1 LARQSYEAALK
12 SHDQHKAEIKQIEA
26 DISQLEKKRLDFE
39 KELQEETMS
48 QGVSVEEREKQMR
61 DYQRLK
67 EESVKR
73 TTKVKE
79 QFDTLN
85 REQKLDQ
92 DGLDNE
98 MRKKNDASNRI
109 KQKQSELD
117 EQKLKLDKLVEYIE

>member
-1 LARQSYEAALK
+1 MK

>member
-1 LARQSYEAALK
+1 LK
-12 SHDQHKAEIKQIEA
+12 SHEQHKNEIKQIEA
-26 DISQLEKKRLDFE
+26 EIGQLEKKRLDFE
-39 KELQEETMS
+39 KELQEDTLS
-48 QGVSVEEREKQMR
+48 QGISVEERDKQTR
-61 DYQRLK
+61 DYHRLK

-73 TTKVKE
+73 TTKIKE

-98 MRKKNDASNRI
+98 MRKKNDATNRI